1 MNINKKLIGALA
13 VIALVMPVVVLG
25 CGEKAGEEEPVEL
38 EPVEVRDYEGEELSS
53 INDFLRDNSIKGP
66 QQIDIENYTLDI
78 AGLVA
83 SPKGY
88 AYEDVLGGYQHYS
101 KVVTLDC
108 VEGWS
113 VKLLWEG
120 VLVRELV
127 ADSGPL
133 PEAKVVIFHAYDGY
147 TTSFPVDYIMDNDII
162 MAHKMNGVTIPPVR
176 GFPFVLVAESK
187 WGYKWIK
194 WITKIEFS
202 DDTSYRG
209 YWESRGY
216 SNSGDLDE
224 GFYE

>member
-1 MNINKKLIGALA
+1 MNIHKKLISTLA
-13 VIALVMPVVVLG
+13 VIFLVMPVVVLG

-78 AGLVA
+78 TGLVA

-88 AYEDVLGGYQHYS
+88 AYEDVLGGYQHYT

-162 MAHKMNGVTIPPVR
+162 MAHKMNDVVLPSER
-176 GFPFVLVAESK
+176 GFPFQLVAESK